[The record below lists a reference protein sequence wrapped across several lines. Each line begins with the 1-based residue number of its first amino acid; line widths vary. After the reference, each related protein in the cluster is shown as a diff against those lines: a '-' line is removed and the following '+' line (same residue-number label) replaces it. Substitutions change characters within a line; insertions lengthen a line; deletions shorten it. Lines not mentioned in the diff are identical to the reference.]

1 MRIVVGPVDA
11 ESARSWITYARDVLR
26 RAMVAPA
33 SLTDVDDTVL
43 MVFSELLDEWEL
55 LAAGD
60 AMPFTWHMDL
70 DTDQL
75 VALAEA
81 FHGLVV
87 ELAAAAEARGF
98 ALAPPA
104 GQVFYDA
111 VVDAMLAGLLAA
123 GGAAAVLG
131 TRLEATWPGRNQVLA
146 TGPAVLH
153 SPPTGR

>member
-1 MRIVVGPVDA
+1 M
-11 ESARSWITYARDVLR
+11 SATSCA
-26 RAMVAPA
+26 AMVAPG

-87 ELAAAAEARGF
+87 ELAAAAEPRGF

-123 GGAAAVLG
+123 ADLAIVLG
-131 TRLEATWPGRNQVLA
+131 TRLEATLA
-146 TGPAVLH
+146 WSHRRQQAPQCYICRPRAV
-153 SPPTGR
+153 SSVG